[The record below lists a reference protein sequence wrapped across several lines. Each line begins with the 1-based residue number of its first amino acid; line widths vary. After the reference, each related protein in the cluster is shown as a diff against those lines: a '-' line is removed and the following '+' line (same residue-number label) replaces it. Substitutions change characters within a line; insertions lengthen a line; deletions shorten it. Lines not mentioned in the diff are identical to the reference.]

1 MGLQVVALVFLIGAI
16 VLGFTKKMNVGVVC
30 LGLALILGKMGGMG
44 AADIYKGFP
53 YKLFATLLGTMLFF
67 SLLQQNGTLE
77 KISGCLIGLCGKNTF
92 LVPIIVYLASFG
104 LSAAGPGAISVQS
117 VTVIFAVSLA
127 VQMQVSPILMGIM
140 AILGAVGG
148 TASPIA
154 LTGII
159 VGDLLTE
166 MGIEGISNQIFIG
179 VALSNLVCAAVMY
192 IALGGYRIRAVA
204 HGGNEKKR
212 TPFDRHQK
220 VSLAAL
226 LVMVVLVVG
235 FSYDVGLTCFAL
247 SLLLMLLGAANEK
260 AALKMIPWSVL
271 ILIAGVNVLMN
282 ITQTLGGIDL
292 LSTILAKFMS
302 SRTAAPIMGATGGIM
317 SWFSSAN
324 GVVFPTLIPT
334 VPEIAEQVGG
344 ASIVQM
350 VTSIV
355 CSATVAGI
363 SPLSTGGSLI
373 MASYAQE
380 SGCDEKEQ
388 QKMFGRLFALSA
400 AVVAIVFVLSL
411 TGLLG
416 FLGGK

>member
-1 MGLQVVALVFLIGAI
+1 MGLQVVALLFLIGAI
-16 VLGFTKKMNVGVVC
+16 VLGFAKKMNVGVVC
-30 LGLALILGKMGGMG
+30 LGLALILGKLGGMG
-44 AADIYKGFP
+44 AGDIYKGFP

-77 KISGCLIGLCGKNTF
+77 KISKRLISICGKNTF
-92 LVPIIVYLASFG
+92 LVPIIVYVVSFV

-127 VQMQVSPILMGIM
+127 VQMKVSPVLMGVM

-154 LTGII
+154 LSGII

-166 MGIEGISNQIFIG
+166 MGIEGLGTPIFIG
-179 VALSNLVCAAVMY
+179 VSVSNLICAIAVY
-192 IALGGYRIRAVA
+192 VALGGYKFRAA
-204 HGGNEKKR
+204 EAGSKQEKEA
-212 TPFDRHQK
+212 FDRSQMI
-220 VSLAAL
+220 SLIAL

-235 FSYDVGLTCFAL
+235 FSYDVGLICFTL
-247 SLLLMLLGAANEK
+247 SLVLMLTKAANEK

-282 ITQTLGGIDL
+282 ITQKLGGIDL
-292 LSTILAKFMS
+292 LASILASFMS
-302 SRTAAPIMGATGGIM
+302 IRTAAPIMGFTGGLM

-334 VPEIAEQVGG
+334 VPEIAQQVGG

-350 VTSIV
+350 VSAIV

-380 SGCDEKEQ
+380 TGCDEKEQ
-388 QKMFGRLFALSA
+388 QKMFGTLFAISA
-400 AVVAIVFVLSL
+400 SVVAIVFVLSL
-411 TGLLG
+411 TGVLG
-416 FLGGK
+416 FIG